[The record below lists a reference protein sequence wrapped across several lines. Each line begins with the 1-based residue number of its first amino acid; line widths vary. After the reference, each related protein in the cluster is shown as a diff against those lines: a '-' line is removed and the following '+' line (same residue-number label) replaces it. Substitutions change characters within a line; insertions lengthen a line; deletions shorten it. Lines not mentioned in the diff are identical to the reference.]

1 MVKTGSTIFVTCG
14 ATVPFPE
21 LTDAILNPEFAQ
33 TAFKLG
39 YTRIILQTPTSDSGD
54 GHLRDYPQKQK
65 RNETP
70 SLSKEELGCPSIVD
84 HWVFDNNIE
93 YIVINYSSDV
103 RRLIKEH
110 VDLVISH
117 AGTGS
122 ILDALRL
129 QKALIVSVNTK
140 LMGNHQQQIADK
152 FSELGYVLVSEPKA
166 EALSKVLVSLQRY
179 ELKPFSCEHS
189 KEFEN
194 AVLKLAYS

>member
-1 MVKTGSTIFVTCG
+1 MVTSGRTIFVTCG

-21 LTDAILNPEFAQ
+21 LTNAILNPEFAQ
-33 TAFKLG
+33 TASKLG
-39 YTRIILQTPTSDSGD
+39 YKRIILQTPSFDSED
-54 GHLRDYPQKQK
+54 GHSRDHLQKQRRDRK
-65 RNETP
+65 P

-84 HWVFDNNIE
+84 HWVFDNNVE

-103 RRLIKEH
+103 QRLIREH
-110 VDLVISH
+110 VDLVVSH

-129 QKALIVSVNTK
+129 QKALIVCVNTK

-152 FSELGYVLVSEPKA
+152 FSELGYVLVSEPA
-166 EALSKVLVSLQRY
+166 AGALSKVLVSLQRD

-189 KEFEN
+189 EEFAN
-194 AVLKLAYS
+194 AILKLAYS